1 MDIYLDFMT
10 IHVFRHPALATGT
23 GVRMSAG
30 CRRACGAATAYL
42 RTCQVEMGWA
52 GDQPQIIVKKVG
64 NLGDIMGG
72 IMKPRSWMCCFH
84 LFSIFLQ
91 ALLT

>member
-10 IHVFRHPALATGT
+10 IHGFRHPALATGT

-42 RTCQVEMGWA
+42 RTCQVEMGGA
-52 GDQPQIIVKKVG
+52 GDQPQIMVRKVG
-64 NLGDIMGG
+64 
-72 IMKPRSWMCCFH
+72 KPWRH
-84 LFSIFLQ
+84 YGRHHETKILDVLFSIFLP
-91 ALLT
+91 AVLT